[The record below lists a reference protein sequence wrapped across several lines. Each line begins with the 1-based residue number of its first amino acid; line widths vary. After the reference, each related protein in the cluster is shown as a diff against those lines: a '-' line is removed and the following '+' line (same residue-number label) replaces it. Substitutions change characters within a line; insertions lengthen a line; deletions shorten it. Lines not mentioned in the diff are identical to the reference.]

1 MSFAAHLIHSCT
13 IQRYTEALD
22 AYNNAEPQW
31 SAIAVKVPC
40 RLVEKQQRLLVTER
54 VESAVVTSHTLLVDE
69 SADLQERDRIT
80 NIRLEDGAL
89 VTKTFQVKALLMRR
103 GRSLRH
109 KSAVLTVVE

>member
-1 MSFAAHLIHSCT
+1 MSFAAHLIHSCS

-31 SAIAVKVPC
+31 STVATKVPC

-69 SADLQERDRIT
+69 GTELLERDRIT

-89 VTKTFQVKALLMRR
+89 VNKTFAVKALLLRR
-103 GRSLRH
+103 ARSLRH